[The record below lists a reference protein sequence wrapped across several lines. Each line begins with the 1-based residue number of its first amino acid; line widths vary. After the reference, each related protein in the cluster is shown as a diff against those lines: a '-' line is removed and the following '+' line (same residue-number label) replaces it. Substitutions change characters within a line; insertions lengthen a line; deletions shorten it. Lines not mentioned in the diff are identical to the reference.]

1 MSGSKSRRPSPK
13 KVKSMIFVNNNC
25 SGIDF
30 DETIIHQAAS
40 ATLKTDNAETCE
52 ASILLTDDAE
62 IQALN
67 NRYRNIDAPTD
78 VLAFAMRDGVD
89 GDLNPNLLGD
99 LIISLQTAERQASL
113 NNHLLEIELA
123 LLTVHGML
131 HLLGYDHQTAEE
143 ASIMFE
149 KQESI
154 LRLI

>member
-1 MSGSKSRRPSPK
+1 
-13 KVKSMIFVNNNC
+13 MIFVNNNC

-30 DETIIHQAAS
+30 DETIIHQAAL

>member
-1 MSGSKSRRPSPK
+1 
-13 KVKSMIFVNNNC
+13 MIFVNNNC

-30 DETIIHQAAS
+30 DETIIHQAAL

-99 LIISLQTAERQASL
+99 LIISLQTAQRQASL

>member
-30 DETIIHQAAS
+30 DETIIHQAAL

-89 GDLNPNLLGD
+89 RDLNPNLLGD

-131 HLLGYDHQTAEE
+131 HLLGYDHHTAEE